1 MYHNPPITEQHP
13 PSYDDIQPLIPS
25 IIITPANVQDDEIP
39 PPIPAKTNETSNATK
54 QISTDKENTGE
65 QTSSLTSTSE
75 QTGCHDEKGTVQR
88 TSFYETTV

>member
-75 QTGCHDEKGTVQR
+75 QTGCHDEKDTVQI